1 MYQKD
6 DFKRF
11 GAIHE
16 FGALTGRLTSAIDV
30 FIATCF
36 AYFTLNPAIDASASL
51 KILDVV
57 LYAVIALVVASLV
70 QLSRSWRLASLSREL
85 IEVASFWTTAFLTM
99 LVALRVLEQL
109 PIATADVWLPA
120 AGRCYLS
127 ALAVMLIFRIA
138 LRLSLRHVRAYGHD
152 QRTAA
157 FIGATPTSS
166 QLGDSFAQQRWIGI
180 DVIGTFDDRGGQDG
194 RHAPLTR
201 IAGPVE
207 DLVRLART
215 GHVSQIY
222 VALPMAAEARV
233 RQIID
238 RFADTTASVYYCPP
252 MATLDLVG
260 GRWDEVEGQPV
271 ISVVESPFRGYSRTL
286 KRAEDLAL
294 VAIALP
300 LAALPLIACAI
311 AVRLSSPGP
320 ILFRQKRYGLDGKP
334 FHVLKFR
341 TMYVA
346 EAEHDFIQAKRGDSR
361 VTRAGAFLRRTS
373 LDELPQL
380 LNVLGGS
387 MSVVGPR
394 PHPVK
399 LNEEFRGQVRRYMVR
414 HKIKPG
420 ITGLAQVSGARGE
433 TDSLDKMVRRIEYD
447 LQYIRSW
454 SPALDLR
461 ILARTLAVPF
471 HKNAY

>member
-1 MYQKD
+1 MYQND
-6 DFKRF
+6 NFRRF
-11 GAIHE
+11 GVIHE
-16 FGALTGRLTSAIDV
+16 FGSFTGRLTSIIDV
-30 FIATCF
+30 FIITYF
-36 AYFTLNPAIDASASL
+36 AHFTLNQAISASPAL
-51 KILDVV
+51 KIVDLV
-57 LYAVIALVVASLV
+57 LYATIALLVGSLL
-70 QLSRSWRLASLSREL
+70 QLSRSWRLASLQREL
-85 IEVASFWTTAFLTM
+85 IEVISYWTTTLLAM
-99 LVALRVLEQL
+99 LIALRLLGQL
-109 PIATADVWLPA
+109 PIGEAGIWLAA
-120 AGRCYLS
+120 AGRCYVSTLV
-127 ALAVMLIFRIA
+127 VMLSFRVG
-138 LRLSLRHVRAYGHD
+138 LRLSLRHIRAYGHD

-180 DVIGTFDDRGGQDG
+180 DVIGTFDDRSGEDG
-194 RHAPLTR
+194 RHGSHAQ
-201 IAGPVE
+201 IAGTV
-207 DLVRLART
+207 DTLVTMART

-222 VALPMAAEARV
+222 VALPMAAEVRV

-271 ISVVESPFRGYSRTL
+271 ISVVESPFRGYSRTI
-286 KRAEDLAL
+286 KRAEDLL
-294 VAIALP
+294 LLAIALP
-300 LAALPLIACAI
+300 LAVLPLIACAI

-320 ILFRQKRYGLDGKP
+320 ILFRQTRYGLDGKP
-334 FHVLKFR
+334 FPVLKFR

-346 EAEHDFIQAKRGDSR
+346 ETDQAFVQATRGDPR
-361 VTRAGAFLRRTS
+361 VTRVGAVLRRTS

-433 TDSLDKMVRRIEYD
+433 TDSLDKMIRRIEFD

>member
-1 MYQKD
+1 LIPEI
-6 DFKRF
+6 
-11 GAIHE
+11 GI
-16 FGALTGRLTSAIDV
+16 S
-30 FIATCF
+30 
-36 AYFTLNPAIDASASL
+36 SSL
-51 KILDVV
+51 MIVDVV
-57 LYAVIALVVASLV
+57 LCSAIALVVGSLV
-70 QLSRSWRLASLSREL
+70 QLSRSWRLASLRREL
-85 IEVASFWTTAFLTM
+85 VEVASYWTSTMLAM
-99 LVALRVLEQL
+99 LVALRLLGQL
-109 PIATADVWLPA
+109 PMATSDVWLPA
-120 AGRCYLS
+120 AGRCYLF
-127 ALAVMLIFRIA
+127 AMVVMLAFRIG
-138 LRLSLRHVRAYGHD
+138 LRVSLRHVRAYGHD
-152 QRTAA
+152 QRSAA

-166 QLGDSFAQQRWIGI
+166 QLGDSFSQQRWIGI
-180 DVIGTFDDRGGQDG
+180 DVIGTFDDRSGEDG
-194 RHAPLTR
+194 RHGAHPR
-201 IAGPVE
+201 IAGTI
-207 DLVRLART
+207 DTLVAMART
-215 GHVSQIY
+215 GQVSQVY
-222 VALPMAAEARV
+222 VALPMAAEVRV

-286 KRAEDLAL
+286 KRTEDLML
-294 VAIALP
+294 LAIALP
-300 LAALPLIACAI
+300 LALLPLIVCAI
-311 AVRLSSPGP
+311 AVRASSPGP
-320 ILFRQKRYGLDGKP
+320 VLFRQKRYGLDGRP

-346 EAEHDFIQAKRGDSR
+346 EAEQDFVQAKRGDAR
-361 VTRAGAFLRRTS
+361 VTRVGAVLRRTS

-399 LNEEFRGQVRRYMVR
+399 LNEEYRGQVRRYMVR

>member
-1 MYQKD
+1 MYQND
-6 DFKRF
+6 NFRRF

-16 FGALTGRLTSAIDV
+16 FGSLTGRLTSAIDV
-30 FIATCF
+30 IIITYF
-36 AYFTLNPAIDASASL
+36 AYFTLISAIDVTTEV
-51 KILDVV
+51 KILDV
-57 LYAVIALVVASLV
+57 LLCGVIALVVGSLV
-70 QLSRSWRLASLSREL
+70 QLSRSWRLASLQREL
-85 IEVASFWTTAFLTM
+85 IEVTSYWTTALLVM
-99 LVALRVLEQL
+99 LVALRLLGQL
-109 PIATADVWLPA
+109 PIDRAEIWLPI
-120 AGRCYLS
+120 AGRCYVS
-127 ALAVMLIFRIA
+127 ALVVMLAFRIG
-138 LRLSLRHVRAYGHD
+138 LRLSLRHIRAYGHD

-157 FIGATPTSS
+157 FIGATTTSTHLS
-166 QLGDSFAQQRWIGI
+166 DSFAQQRWIGI
-180 DVIGTFDDRGGQDG
+180 DVIGTFDDRCGSDG
-194 RHAPLTR
+194 RHAPTAR
-201 IAGPVE
+201 IAGSV
-207 DLVRLART
+207 DTLVAMART
-215 GHVSQIY
+215 GQVSQIY

-271 ISVVESPFRGYSRTL
+271 ISVVESPFRGYSRSL
-286 KRAEDLAL
+286 KRTEDLL
-294 VAIALP
+294 LLAIALP
-300 LAALPLIACAI
+300 LALIPLIACAI
-311 AVRLSSPGP
+311 AVRFSSPGP

-341 TMYVA
+341 TMRVV
-346 EAEHDFIQAKRGDSR
+346 EADQDFVQATRGDPR
-361 VTRAGAFLRRTS
+361 VTRVGAFLRKTS

-399 LNEEFRGQVRRYMVR
+399 LNEDFRGQVRRYMVR

-433 TDSLDKMVRRIEYD
+433 TDSLDKMVRRIEFD

-471 HKNAY
+471 AKNAY